1 MPVDPGMAT
10 IILVSMLSAT
20 GMAVIAFVSGLE
32 PPYGRVT
39 TFLFTPLGSSLPT
52 RPTLDRYPRTQ
63 PARVH

>member
-32 PPYGRVT
+32 PAYGRVT
-39 TFLFTPLGSSLPT
+39 TFLFTPLGFVSAYAT
-52 RPTLDRYPRTQ
+52 DTG
-63 PARVH
+63 